1 VAEGSGGKIRPAG
14 GDRQRTEHTALAKL
28 QSEAVRK
35 ISGRSCFWALAFF
48 VRFPI
53 LNFGGPKRL
62 QTPTPDAATAGPAL
76 NQIAHIG
83 EFVMHRFDFTP
94 YRRNTVGFDRLF
106 ELLENSGRTAQNENY
121 PPFNIERTGEN
132 EYLVTVAVAGFKPE
146 EIDITAQQNVLVVA
160 GSKES
165 ESNDNRDFLHMG
177 IANRN
182 FERRFQLADHI
193 HVTNADLADGL
204 LLISLIREVPEA
216 LKPRKIEIGGQT
228 APTVIEHDA
237 DTKKKDGKAA

>member
-1 VAEGSGGKIRPAG
+1 
-14 GDRQRTEHTALAKL
+14 
-28 QSEAVRK
+28 
-35 ISGRSCFWALAFF
+35 
-48 VRFPI
+48 
-53 LNFGGPKRL
+53 
-62 QTPTPDAATAGPAL
+62 
-76 NQIAHIG
+76 
-83 EFVMHRFDFTP
+83 MHRFDFTP

-106 ELLENSGRTAQNENY
+106 ELLENSGRAAQNENY

-193 HVTNADLADGL
+193 HVTNADLSDGL
-204 LLISLIREVPEA
+204 LLISLVREVPEA
-216 LKPRKIEIGGQT
+216 LKPRKISIGGQT
-228 APTVIEHDA
+228 APTVIEHDVE
-237 DTKKKDGKAA
+237 TKKKGGKAA